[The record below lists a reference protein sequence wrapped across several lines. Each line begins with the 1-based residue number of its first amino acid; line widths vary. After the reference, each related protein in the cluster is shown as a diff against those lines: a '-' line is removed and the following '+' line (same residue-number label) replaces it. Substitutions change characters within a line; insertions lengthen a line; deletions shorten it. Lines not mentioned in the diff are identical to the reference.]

1 MREKKKVP
9 AKLKQGKADAAG
21 AEKAIAER
29 DAMVER
35 EYRLGVPTAEI
46 ARQSDLTRQAIEK
59 RAKKGEWV
67 RDLLPAVQAK
77 IKDKLLRDAAP
88 EGAATGEAVDAAVER
103 GVGIVREHR
112 ISLGRLKRIT
122 NKLMTTVELYVDGE
136 IAFIPWLKAN
146 DTLPGVV
153 ARLAQAQAKVC
164 MLERQAFSV
173 GASGAGEDDPS
184 KRPGPAL
191 PDWRTLFERAG
202 LRHPHPPSPAPS
214 RGGDQRSDPGAG

>member
-1 MREKKKVP
+1 MRQKKKDP
-9 AKLKQGKADAAG
+9 QKLKGQRADAAG

-35 EYRLGVPTAEI
+35 EYRLGTPTAEI
-46 ARQSDLTRQAIEK
+46 ARQSGLTRQAIEK

-77 IKDKLLRDAAP
+77 IKDMLVRDAAP
-88 EGAATGEAVDAAVER
+88 EGAATGEAVNAAVER
-103 GVGIVREHR
+103 GVGIVRGHR
-112 ISLGRLKRIT
+112 ESLGKLKRIT
-122 NKLMTTVELYVDGE
+122 NMLMGTVELYLDGE
-136 IAFIPWLKAN
+136 IPFIPWLRAS

-164 MLERQAFSV
+164 TLERQAFSV
-173 GASGAGEDDPS
+173 GAGAGEDDRS
-184 KRPGPAL
+184 KGQGPAL

-202 LRHPHPPSPAPS
+202 LRHPEPPSP
-214 RGGDQRSDPGAG
+214 GRSDPGAG